1 LIQELQDRTEELAG
15 LCRQYHVKWLDVFG
29 SASVG
34 NFDPQRSD
42 LDFLVIFE
50 SLPPREHADAYFGL
64 HAKLQE
70 LFRRDVDLVEWEA
83 IKNPYFLAAVEES
96 RSPIYG
102 A

>member
-1 LIQELQDRTEELAG
+1 MIQELQDRTEELAG
-15 LCRQYHVKWLDVFG
+15 LCRQYHVKRLDVFG

-83 IKNPYFLAAVEES
+83 IKNPYFLAAAEES